1 MASGARNEGGGIA
14 YIGQREPEISMRKNI
29 FAAGLMAA
37 IVLGGGARAAQAQAA
52 SADHDYKLL
61 PGLDEQLID
70 KSADPCTNFFQ
81 YACGNFS
88 KLYPIPADMPS
99 FGSGAIIYDHTQYVL
114 RALLE
119 KYAAN
124 DPSRTPDEQ
133 KIGDFYASCMDT
145 NAVHEAGLKPLQ
157 PELDRIAALKD
168 KNELTDLLAR
178 FELTGVTAFFNYSE
192 QQDFKDARK
201 QIAVV
206 DQGGLGLPEK
216 DYYLRTGA
224 AAEKT
229 RQQYV
234 QHITNMLKLMG
245 EPDAKAASDAQKIMA
260 FETALAKVSMDI
272 TSQRDPK
279 NVYHP
284 MPISQLSALTP
295 VIDWNKLFERTNT
308 PAFTELNVTNPEFFK
323 GLNSLLQ
330 STDLE
335 TIKTYL
341 RWQLINSTPSY
352 ALPQAMDEE
361 VFDFYG
367 RDLSGQPQQRPRWK
381 RCVQATDG
389 ALGEALGEVYVQDN
403 FSPESKART
412 VQMVHDI
419 EGAMGTDIDSLDW
432 MSAETKAKAEAK
444 LHMVADKIGYPDHF
458 RDYSKLTIVR
468 GDALGNATR
477 ATEFENHRE
486 LNKIG
491 TPVDRGEFGMSPPTI
506 NAYYN
511 PSMNDINFPAGILQ
525 APLYDPNADDAENYG
540 HVGAIVGH
548 ELTHGFDDQGRK
560 FDGNGNLSDWW
571 TPDDMNK
578 FEAKTDCEVK
588 EYGSFNAVD
597 DVKINGKLTLG
608 ENTADNGGIRLAYMA
623 FLTDAQ
629 RHGIDLTA
637 KDQYGFTPI
646 QEFFVAY
653 GQNWC
658 GSQRPELIRLQVQT
672 DPHSPEEYR
681 VNGVVQNMPEMGKAF
696 GCKVGQP
703 MMPVS
708 SCRVW

>member
-1 MASGARNEGGGIA
+1 
-14 YIGQREPEISMRKNI
+14 MRKNI

-37 IVLGGGARAAQAQAA
+37 IVLGAGTCAAQAQAA
-52 SADHDYKLL
+52 ADHDYKLL

-99 FGSGAIIYDHTQYVL
+99 FGTGAIVYEHTQYVL
-114 RALLE
+114 HALLE
-119 KYAAN
+119 KVAADN
-124 DPSRTPDEQ
+124 PSRTSDEQ

-145 NAVHEAGLKPLQ
+145 NAIHAAGLKPLQ
-157 PELDRIAALKD
+157 PELERVDALKD
-168 KNELTDLLAR
+168 KGELTGLMAH
-178 FELTGVTAFFNYSE
+178 FELTGVSAFFNYSE

-234 QHITNMLKLMG
+234 QHITNMMKLMG
-245 EPDAKAASDAQKIMA
+245 EPEPKAASDAQKIMA

-295 VIDWNKLFERTNT
+295 IIDWNELFERTST
-308 PAFTELNVTNPEFFK
+308 PTFTELNVTNPEFFK

-341 RWQLINSTPSY
+341 RWQLVNSTPSY
-352 ALPQAMDEE
+352 ALPEAMDEE

-367 RDLSGQPQQRPRWK
+367 SDLSGQPQQRARWK
-381 RCVQATDG
+381 RCVSATDG
-389 ALGEALGEVYVQDN
+389 ALGEALGEVYVKGN
-403 FSPESKART
+403 FSPEDKART

-432 MSAETKAKAEAK
+432 MSAETKAKAETK
-444 LHMVADKIGYPDHF
+444 LRMVADKIGYPDHF

-491 TPVDRGEFGMSPPTI
+491 QPVDRGEFGMSPPTI
-506 NAYYN
+506 NAYYSA
-511 PSMNDINFPAGILQ
+511 SMNDINFPAGILQ

-540 HVGAIVGH
+540 HIGAIEGH
-548 ELTHGFDDQGRK
+548 ELTHGFDDEGRK

-571 TPDDMNK
+571 TPDDMTK
-578 FEAKTDCEVK
+578 FETKADCEVK
-588 EYGSFNAVD
+588 EYGSFTAVD

-637 KDQYGFTPI
+637 KDKDGYTPI

-658 GSQRPELIRLQVQT
+658 GDERPEMIRLQVQT
-672 DPHSPEEYR
+672 DPHSPRKYR
-681 VNGVVQNMPEMGKAF
+681 VNGVVQNMPEMGNAF
-696 GCKVGQP
+696 GCKLGQP
-703 MMPVS
+703 MMPVN